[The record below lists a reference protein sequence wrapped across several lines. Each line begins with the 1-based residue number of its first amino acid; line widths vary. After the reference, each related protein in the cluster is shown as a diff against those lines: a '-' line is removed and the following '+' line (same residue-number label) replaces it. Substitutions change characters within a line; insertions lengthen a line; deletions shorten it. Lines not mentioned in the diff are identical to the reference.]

1 MSEKNTDVESEQ
13 TAAYNKAMGVSLDIK
28 NTTDNNIKIPGLTSD
43 NQMTLTGDKERKA
56 EKTPLNKLKDLSA
69 TNRIEEMKEKLE
81 NEYHVFEGLALG
93 GDATL
98 FFAWPSTGKT
108 LLFMHLLI
116 DGIKRGAIDP
126 EDIYYINADDNY
138 RGIVTKAEIAKEYGF
153 HMIGTHN
160 SNISSPEIIQ
170 MLIDIASDENH
181 SQMIVILDTVKKF
194 VNLMSKTDQSAFYNQ
209 LRMLTAKGITVI
221 MAGHANKYADKEGK
235 LIYEGTADGRNDA
248 DCVYS
253 INCLSPLDSDEMTV
267 EFYNCK
273 SSGGVL
279 QTRSFKYNNR
289 KDISW
294 TDRLASVEPLDENA
308 AGLAKYKKDIQD
320 KKEKYA
326 SQLLFVSALLKTRS
340 MNQSEIMKKHIEH
353 RQKQEDDLHPLASE
367 ISVRELQTGLKKLTN
382 IAWRVARDTRHNAKV
397 FTLIDADGSQYRKA
411 KYGV

>member
-1 MSEKNTDVESEQ
+1 MSKKDNDSEAEQ
-13 TAAYNKAMGVSLDIK
+13 TAAYNKAMGINSNTKGITDKNIK
-28 NTTDNNIKIPGLTSD
+28 NPGLTSD
-43 NQMTLTGDKERKA
+43 DQVELKKEDERI
-56 EKTPLNKLKDLSA
+56 TPLNKLKSLSI
-69 TNRIEEMKEKLE
+69 TNRVEEMKDKLV

-93 GDATL
+93 GDVTL

-116 DGIKRGAIDP
+116 DGIKRGVVDP
-126 EDIYYINADDNY
+126 EDVYYINADDNY
-138 RGIVTKAEIAKEYGF
+138 RGLVTKAEIAKEYGF
-153 HMIGTHN
+153 HMISPHT
-160 SNISSPEIIQ
+160 SNISSSETIQ
-170 MLIDIASDENH
+170 TLIDIVNEESH
-181 SQMIVILDTVKKF
+181 SQMIVILDTLKKF
-194 VNLMSKTDQSAFYNQ
+194 VDLMSKTVQSAFYEQ
-209 LRMLTAKGITVI
+209 LRMLTAKGVTVI
-221 MAGHANKYADKEGK
+221 IAGHANKYADKEGE
-235 LIYEGTADGRNDA
+235 LIYEGTADSRNDT

-267 EFYNCK
+267 EFRNCK

-308 AGLAKYKKDIQD
+308 AGLAKYKKDRQD

-340 MNQSEIMKKHIEH
+340 MNQSEIMKEYHDH
-353 RQKQEDDLHPLASE
+353 KQNPESDLHPLASE

-382 IAWRVARDTRHNAKV
+382 IAWRVTRDTRHNAKV

-411 KYGV
+411 KDGE